1 VSDLTGSEDDPQPA
15 SRDRMRDIRL
25 VLTGVVA
32 VVLAWFALINLQ
44 DVRIHFWLMSTES
57 PQIVVIAVSGV
68 LGAAV
73 ALLLSRLAHRRKQ
86 TDD

>member
-1 VSDLTGSEDDPQPA
+1 MTGPEDDRQPA
-15 SRDRMRDIRL
+15 SRDRRRDVRL
-25 VLTGVVA
+25 VITGVVA
-32 VVLAWFALINLQ
+32 VVLVWFALINLQ
-44 DVRIHFWLMSTES
+44 DVRIHFWLMSTTS
-57 PQIVVIAVSGV
+57 PQIVVIAVSGI